1 MEGYW
6 KYAVKQSKSILVR
19 VLEEKIIGRSPKG
32 EPRRKIA
39 AVIEKGSVPTSNCI
53 FSLQAAT

>member
-1 MEGYW
+1 M
-6 KYAVKQSKSILVR
+6 KQSKSILVR

-39 AVIEKGSVPTSNCI
+39 AVIEKGSVPTSNCV